1 MMRWTLWLACA
12 VLVAGAAVVYRADI
26 AAPELPPLTDPP
38 RQEHHAGKV
47 IWAELVTPDL
57 VAAKR
62 FYGGLFGW
70 TFQDIR
76 AGRVEY
82 SVARLDG
89 VPVAGL
95 VQRPRPPGSQSQ
107 PAWLTFLSVTDVRA
121 AARAIR
127 DHGGRQLSSPHA
139 YRQRGRQAVYADP
152 QGAVFAIMNSRSG
165 DPPDVLVAPGEWIWS
180 ALATRDPGTDAAF
193 YQDVFGYEVF
203 DASQA
208 DQSDSGHLVLASEQY
223 ARASI
228 NPLPDSAPTH
238 PHWVD
243 FVRVTD
249 IAAAVSTATQL
260 GGRVLAEP
268 RQDRHGARV
277 ALIADP
283 AGARVGLLECEQADC
298 ERAAWWKDAYALK
311 HP

>member
-1 MMRWTLWLACA
+1 MLWLGCA
-12 VLVAGAAVVYRADI
+12 ALVAGAAVAYRADV
-26 AAPELPPLTDPP
+26 ARFELPPLTNPAV
-38 RQEHHAGKV
+38 QEHHEGKV

-57 VAAKR
+57 AAAKR

-70 TFQDIR
+70 TFQDFH
-76 AGRVEY
+76 AGRVGY

-95 VQRPRPPGSQSQ
+95 VQRAGPPERRSL
-107 PAWLTFLSVTDVRA
+107 PAWLTFLSVTDIPA
-121 AARAIR
+121 AAQAIKA
-127 DHGGRQLSSPHA
+127 HGGRLLRSPHA

-165 DPPDVLVAPGEWIWS
+165 DPPDVPVAPGEWIGS
-180 ALATRDPGTDAAF
+180 ALVTRDPGTDAAF
-193 YQDVFGYEVF
+193 YREVFGYQVF

-208 DQSDSGHLVLASEQY
+208 QESDPGHLVLAREEY

-228 NPLPDSAPTH
+228 SPLPAATPTP
-238 PHWVD
+238 PHWLD

-249 IAAAVSTATQL
+249 IAAAVAKATQL
-260 GGRVLAEP
+260 GGRVLVAP
-268 RQDRHGARV
+268 RQDGHGGRQ

-283 AGARVGLLECEQADC
+283 AGARVGLLEWTGAPTTGLNPSG
-298 ERAAWWKDAYALK
+298 RK
-311 HP
+311 